1 MMVLPTSNEST
12 VDFAP
17 SQVATRAMTGPRLLG
32 IASDDEGEIR
42 DLLRKRLRIA
52 VTIMLCLMPIS
63 LGIRFWMLFE
73 LASRGADNWWHWFQ
87 CLAVVLVCILILVAA
102 YLVYRK
108 RFVSLAGF
116 RRVEVAVFAVL
127 SLLMS
132 AVQFGEI
139 LRGELQRFAVLGDA
153 GVGYRATAQVVS
165 SLVMIAFYGT
175 FIPNTAR
182 RCVAITGAM
191 AAAILVATI
200 LGLALRPLT
209 PFQNGVAIWVVFFWT
224 GIGVLLA
231 AYGSHR
237 IQTIRNE
244 ETNARR
250 LGADS
255 LTRLLGTGGMGEVYY
270 AEHRLLKRPC
280 AIKLIRP
287 EYAAVAASLK
297 RFEREVEAMTWLTH
311 PAAVQVYDFG
321 HAAGGS
327 FYYAMEYLSGLTL
340 EEAVK
345 RSGPM
350 PPERVAAVLV
360 QLCGALTE
368 AHSIGLI
375 HRDIK
380 SANVML
386 RQFPGRSDAVK
397 LLDFGLVADAGT
409 SDQRLTHAGAILGTP
424 SFMSPEQARGDAVSS
439 QSDLFSLGATAYY
452 LLAGRPPFE
461 GRTTIDVL
469 YAHQNAVL
477 VPSSQ
482 VRPFDSPALERIVV
496 RLLAKE
502 PGERFA
508 SARDLLDAVKAA
520 GLCGHWTEERAVEW
534 WNQHRGSAQ

>member
-1 MMVLPTSNEST
+1 MAPPTSNQPT

-17 SQVATRAMTGPRLLG
+17 SQGATRAMTGPRLLT
-32 IASDDEGEIR
+32 IAHDDESEVR
-42 DLLRKRLRIA
+42 ELLRKRLRIA
-52 VTIMLCLMPIS
+52 VTLLLCVMPIS

-73 LASRGADNWWHWFQ
+73 LVSRGVDNWWHWFQ
-87 CLAVVLVCILILVAA
+87 CLGVVVVCSLLVVAA
-102 YLVYRK
+102 YFVYRK
-108 RFVSLAGF
+108 RFVSLSGF

-127 SLLMS
+127 SSLLI

-139 LRGELQRFAVLGDA
+139 VRGEFHRFAVLGDP
-153 GVGYRATAQVVS
+153 GVGYRVTGQVVPA
-165 SLVMIAFYGT
+165 LVIIVFYGT

-182 RCVAITGAM
+182 RCAAMAGSM
-191 AAAILVATI
+191 AAAMLVGTI
-200 LGLALRPLT
+200 LGLAYRPLT
-209 PFQNGVAIWVVFFWT
+209 PFQNGLAVWVVFFWT
-224 GIGVLLA
+224 GIGVLIA
-231 AYGSHR
+231 MYGSHR
-237 IQTIRNE
+237 IQVYRKE
-244 ETNARR
+244 AAKARH
-250 LGADS
+250 LGSYS
-255 LTRLLGTGGMGEVYY
+255 LTRQLGAGGMGEVYL

-297 RFEREVEAMTWLTH
+297 RFEREVEAMTRLTH
-311 PAAVQVYDFG
+311 PAAVQVYDYG
-321 HAAGGS
+321 HDAAGS

-340 EEAVK
+340 EDAVK

-380 SANVML
+380 PANVML
-386 RQFPGRSDAVK
+386 CQFSGRSDAVK

-424 SFMSPEQARGDAVSS
+424 SFMSPEQARGDAVSP
-439 QSDLFSLGATAYY
+439 QSDLYSLGATAYY

-469 YAHQNAVL
+469 YAHQNAPL
-477 VPSSQ
+477 VPPSQ
-482 VRPFDSPALERIVV
+482 VRPFDSPELERIVV
-496 RLLAKE
+496 RLLAKD

-508 SARDLLDAVKAA
+508 SAKDLLDTVQST
-520 GLCGHWTEERAVEW
+520 GLQANWTEERAVEW
-534 WNQHRGSAQ
+534 WNQNRGSVQ